1 MGNNLTVSLIRI
13 FDRRYMEIESISGK
27 VDRDQSRGYQPK
39 HEICVE
45 NIGVFG
51 YTNSPNRFEQVYKN
65 KIVFIDGLAVNL
77 TATLIQL
84 ILWIERTLPFSW
96 KYSWEW
102 VTECEQIN
110 YVWNVWFYEDVRI
123 SISPDHWSDTQQ
135 TSSSPIQNV
144 RIVCTRVYSLRS
156 LIDPFGYLP
165 WILFSISLLLSWAF
179 GACELR
185 LAADSLMDF
194 MFSRLIRSCV
204 CCVLIVVNVNAIN
217 THFLRSIKCVLALKR
232 KFIRSSWER
241 ARNRFKFHGQFCYSI
256 YGLRRQR
263 RMFRSS

>member
-39 HEICVE
+39 HEICVA

-165 WILFSISLLLSWAF
+165 WILFSISFTIKLSV
-179 GACELR
+179 R
-185 LAADSLMDF
+185 SVRAASCSG
-194 MFSRLIRSCV
+194 FS
-204 CCVLIVVNVNAIN
+204 NG
-217 THFLRSIKCVLALKR
+217 
-232 KFIRSSWER
+232 
-241 ARNRFKFHGQFCYSI
+241 FHV
-256 YGLRRQR
+256 
-263 RMFRSS
+263 